1 MKRTQFTGISIFALA
16 LATACGGA
24 SGPAAGD
31 KAAKGDKAADAKDAK
46 DAKKDAEPAVEVP
59 KLTINEA
66 DWVAKN
72 LKDVSPMIN
81 VTIKAPKDATFEKN
95 GNGGVDI
102 KIAPFYMLTVGNL
115 AVSNVKEAIE
125 WGNSSSIGNSSFKDG
140 KKLVEEPNG
149 FVFTYQMNDEANGT
163 KYAPESHF
171 YHFIEKDGAV
181 YSVNDSKPM
190 DAFST
195 PPQAYTEALARQVYG
210 LVKASATAN

>member
-1 MKRTQFTGISIFALA
+1 MKSTHFTGISIFTLA
-16 LATACGGA
+16 LATSCGGGA
-24 SGPAAGD
+24 SAPATGD
-31 KAAKGDKAADAKDAK
+31 KKGAPVADAKDA
-46 DAKKDAEPAVEVP
+46 PLAVVDVP

-115 AVSNVKEAIE
+115 AVSNLKEALE
-125 WGNSSSIGNSSFKDG
+125 WGDSSSIKNSSFQGG
-140 KKLVEEPNG
+140 KKLVEDPNG
-149 FVFTYQMNDEANGT
+149 FVFTYQMKDEANGT
-163 KYAPESHF
+163 KYAPEAHF

-181 YSVNDSKPM
+181 YSVNDTKPM

-195 PPQAYTEALARQVYG
+195 PPEAYTEALARQVHG